1 MAAVNITISATT
13 ALSALLGV
21 GVGVGLLL
29 VIIGWRGVDPNRRS
43 GLFRRGQLRRAQAAP
58 RDQRQALRIGLAVA
72 VGVLTGVATG
82 WVVGAVLAGL
92 AVWALP
98 RVLGRDPEHA
108 RRVARIEAIATWTE
122 MLRDTLSAA
131 AGLEQAI
138 LATAPLAPPAIRGEI
153 TDLAVRIENG
163 DRLAPSLRHWLTSS
177 PTPPATSSSPRWCS
191 RPSNRPASWGT
202 CSARWRTPPASK
214 PRCGCGSKPGA
225 PGPEPAC
232 G

>member
-1 MAAVNITISATT
+1 MTSLAKIAITSTS

-21 GVGVGLLL
+21 GVGAGLLL
-29 VIIGWRGVDPNRRS
+29 VITGWRGVHQNRRS
-43 GLFRRGQLRRAQAAP
+43 RLFGRARSHRTQGSV
-58 RDQRQALRIGLAVA
+58 RDQRQALRIGLAVG

-98 RVLGRDPEHA
+98 HVLGRDPEHA

-153 TDLAVRIENG
+153 TDLTVRLENG
-163 DRLAPSLRHWLTSS
+163 DRLAPSL
-177 PTPPATSSSPRWCS
+177 
-191 RPSNRPASWGT
+191 
-202 CSARWRTPPASK
+202 
-214 PRCGCGSKPGA
+214 
-225 PGPEPAC
+225 
-232 G
+232 